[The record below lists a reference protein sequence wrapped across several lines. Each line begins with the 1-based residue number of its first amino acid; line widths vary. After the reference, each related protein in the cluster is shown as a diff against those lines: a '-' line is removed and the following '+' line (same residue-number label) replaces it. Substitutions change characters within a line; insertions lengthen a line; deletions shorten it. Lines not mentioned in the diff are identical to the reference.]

1 MRQATRGV
9 SEGENSTSG
18 AGCGRLCWTIRPSH
32 DGIHDGIDEQ
42 PPSNAA
48 VPSIASSGR
57 NLVMRMRVSRER
69 CHEAAAG
76 SASSLSWMIARSGC
90 CGSALASA
98 SL

>member
-18 AGCGRLCWTIRPSH
+18 AGSADLLDEPPSQ

-57 NLVMRMRVSRER
+57 NPVMRMRARWRR
-69 CHEAAAG
+69 CHDAAAG